1 MSASASTSAASNPV
15 GASSAAPQLAGSD
28 ASGPGPWLEIPL
40 LTARLLWRHWPAL
53 AFWFFAQRLCYG
65 LLMDLAVKLGER
77 SLLFSFAALSV
88 LIVTQLAGT
97 IFMFQSLRPSLP
109 MLAGGAATPD
119 TRALRQQWITSLAI
133 ALLPFF
139 AYYVGWGLMEGLRR
153 SFLTEYIFSVWEK
166 EDFRHVL
173 KLKGLWIALAVAWA
187 VRWFSKRRATATGHA
202 SWTAL
207 ATVCEAY
214 WVFVGVAAIAQAI
227 KAGQEWWHERAVYVA
242 VGDWW
247 ESPTALFKTLAPT
260 KRALAPV
267 WDFVTTA
274 AGAVA
279 LPLIWLAIT
288 AIVYGID
295 LRKAQR
301 IDAADAPLERAV
313 ARFKAMHF
321 TLRMLADKAS
331 AGWTSKGVPVVNSLR
346 LVLRAGLPALL
357 TLCVCWQL
365 LAFLD
370 SWSWRWMQ
378 QLVGPKDPA
387 WQQVEGQIYAA
398 FLNTPLSFRPSLFTD
413 VLRVALLA
421 ATFDR
426 AIARLPRSV

>member
-1 MSASASTSAASNPV
+1 MSVSAASP
-15 GASSAAPQLAGSD
+15 ASAASMQLPVERA
-28 ASGPGPWLEIPL
+28 WLEIPL
-40 LTARLLWRHWPAL
+40 LSARLLWRHWPAL
-53 AFWFFAQRLCYG
+53 AFWFFAQRVCYD

-77 SLLFSFAALSV
+77 SLLLSFAALSV

-109 MLAGGAATPD
+109 MLAHGAITPD
-119 TRALRQQWITSLAI
+119 TKAVRKQWITALAI

-139 AYYVGWGLMEGLRR
+139 AYYVGWGLLEGLRR
-153 SFLTEYIFSVWEK
+153 YFATAYIFGVWER
-166 EDFRHVL
+166 EDLRHVL
-173 KLKGLWIALAVAWA
+173 TLKGLWIALAVAWA
-187 VRWFSKRRATATGHA
+187 VRWFSQRRAAATGHA
-202 SWTAL
+202 SWNVL

-214 WVFVGVAAIAQAI
+214 WVFVGVAAIGQALQ
-227 KAGQEWWHERAVYVA
+227 AGKVWWHERAVYVA
-242 VGDWW
+242 VAEWW
-247 ESPTALFKTLAPT
+247 RSPTALFELLAPI
-260 KRALAPV
+260 KRALAPL
-267 WDFVTTA
+267 WDFLATA
-274 AGAVA
+274 GGAVA

-301 IDAADAPLERAV
+301 LDDADAPLERAV
-313 ARFKAMHF
+313 ARFKSMHF
-321 TLRMLADKAS
+321 TVRMLADKAS

-365 LAFLD
+365 LAYLD

-387 WQQVEGQIYAA
+387 WQQVEGQIYAV
-398 FLNTPLSFRPSLFTD
+398 FLNTPLSFRSSLLTD
-413 VLRVALLA
+413 VLRVVLLA

-426 AIARLPRSV
+426 AIARLPREG

>member
-1 MSASASTSAASNPV
+1 MSVSVANPAAEHAPV
-15 GASSAAPQLAGSD
+15 QRT
-28 ASGPGPWLEIPL
+28 WLEIPL
-40 LTARLLWRHWPAL
+40 LAARLLWRHWPAL
-53 AFWFFAQRLCYG
+53 AFWFFAQRVCYD
-65 LLMDLAVKLGER
+65 LLMALAVKLGER
-77 SLLFSFAALSV
+77 SVLMSFAALSV
-88 LIVTQLAGT
+88 LILTQLVGT

-109 MLAGGAATPD
+109 MLAQGQITPD
-119 TRALRQQWITSLAI
+119 SQAVRKQWITALAI

-139 AYYVGWGLMEGLRR
+139 AYYVGWGLLEGLRR
-153 SFLTEYIFSVWEK
+153 YFATAYLFSVWER
-166 EDFRHVL
+166 EDLLHVL
-173 KLKGLWIALAVAWA
+173 SLKGLWIALAVAWA
-187 VRWFSKRRATATGHA
+187 VRWFSQRRVKATGHA
-202 SWTAL
+202 SWNVL

-214 WVFVGVAAIAQAI
+214 WVFVGVAAI
-227 KAGQEWWHERAVYVA
+227 GQLIQIGKDWWHERAVYVA
-242 VGDWW
+242 VADWW
-247 ESPTALFKTLAPT
+247 ESPTALFQLLAPI
-260 KRALAPV
+260 KRALAPA

-301 IDAADAPLERAV
+301 LDQADAPLERAV

-365 LAFLD
+365 LAYLD

-387 WQQVEGQIYAA
+387 WQSVEGQIYAV
-398 FLNTPLSFRPSLFTD
+398 FLNTPLSFRTSLLTD
-413 VLRVALLA
+413 VLRVVLLA

-426 AIARLPRSV
+426 AIARLPRAG

>member
-1 MSASASTSAASNPV
+1 MSATAPISAPSPDSAAAPLQP
-15 GASSAAPQLAGSD
+15 ADSARL
-28 ASGPGPWLEIPL
+28 GPGAWREIPL

-77 SLLFSFAALSV
+77 SLLFSFAVLSV

-109 MLAGGAATPD
+109 MLAGAAGTPD

-187 VRWFSKRRATATGHA
+187 VRWVSKRRATATGHA

-242 VGDWW
+242 VSDWW
-247 ESPTALFKTLAPT
+247 QSPTALFKTLAPT

-267 WDFVTTA
+267 WDFVATA
-274 AGAVA
+274 GGAVA

-426 AIARLPRSV
+426 AIARLPRSA

>member
-1 MSASASTSAASNPV
+1 MSVSAASP
-15 GASSAAPQLAGSD
+15 ASAASMQLPVERA
-28 ASGPGPWLEIPL
+28 WLEIPL
-40 LTARLLWRHWPAL
+40 LSARLLWRHWPAL
-53 AFWFFAQRLCYG
+53 AFWFFAQRVCYD

-77 SLLFSFAALSV
+77 SLLLSFAALSV

-109 MLAGGAATPD
+109 MLAHGAITPD
-119 TRALRQQWITSLAI
+119 TKAVRKQWITALAI

-139 AYYVGWGLMEGLRR
+139 AYYVGWGLLEGLRR
-153 SFLTEYIFSVWEK
+153 YFATAYIFGVWER
-166 EDFRHVL
+166 EDLRHVL
-173 KLKGLWIALAVAWA
+173 TLKGLWIALAVAWA
-187 VRWFSKRRATATGHA
+187 VRWFSQRRAAATGHA
-202 SWTAL
+202 SWNVL

-214 WVFVGVAAIAQAI
+214 WVFVGVAAIGQALQ
-227 KAGQEWWHERAVYVA
+227 AGKDWWHDRAVYVA
-242 VGDWW
+242 VAEWW
-247 ESPTALFKTLAPT
+247 RSPTALFELLAPI
-260 KRALAPV
+260 KRALAPL
-267 WDFVTTA
+267 WDFLATA
-274 AGAVA
+274 GGAVA

-301 IDAADAPLERAV
+301 LDDADAPLERAV
-313 ARFKAMHF
+313 ARFKSMHF
-321 TLRMLADKAS
+321 TVRMLADKAS

-365 LAFLD
+365 LAYLD

-387 WQQVEGQIYAA
+387 WQQVEGQIYAV
-398 FLNTPLSFRPSLFTD
+398 FLNTPLSFRSSLLTD
-413 VLRVALLA
+413 VLRVVLLA

-426 AIARLPRSV
+426 AIARLPREG

>member
-1 MSASASTSAASNPV
+1 MSASAS
-15 GASSAAPQLAGSD
+15 SSAATLASASLQPADSD
-28 ASGPGPWLEIPL
+28 RPSPGAWLEIPL

-109 MLAGGAATPD
+109 MLAGGAGTPD

-274 AGAVA
+274 GGAVA

-426 AIARLPRSV
+426 AIARLPRSA

>member
-1 MSASASTSAASNPV
+1 M

-109 MLAGGAATPD
+109 MLAGGASTPD

>member
-1 MSASASTSAASNPV
+1 MSVSAASP
-15 GASSAAPQLAGSD
+15 ASAASMQLPVERA
-28 ASGPGPWLEIPL
+28 WLEIPL
-40 LTARLLWRHWPAL
+40 LSARLLWRHWPAL
-53 AFWFFAQRLCYG
+53 AFWFFAQRVCYD

-77 SLLFSFAALSV
+77 SLLLSFAALSV

-109 MLAGGAATPD
+109 MLAHGAITPD
-119 TRALRQQWITSLAI
+119 TKAVRKQWITALAI

-139 AYYVGWGLMEGLRR
+139 AYYVGWGLLEGLRR
-153 SFLTEYIFSVWEK
+153 YFATAYIFGVWER
-166 EDFRHVL
+166 EDLRHVL
-173 KLKGLWIALAVAWA
+173 TLKGLWIALAVAWA
-187 VRWFSKRRATATGHA
+187 VRWFSQRRAAATGHA
-202 SWTAL
+202 SWNVL

-214 WVFVGVAAIAQAI
+214 WVFVGVAAIGQALQ
-227 KAGQEWWHERAVYVA
+227 AGKDWWHERAVYVA
-242 VGDWW
+242 VAEWW
-247 ESPTALFKTLAPT
+247 RSPTALFELLAPI
-260 KRALAPV
+260 KRALAPL
-267 WDFVTTA
+267 WDFLATA
-274 AGAVA
+274 GGAVA

-301 IDAADAPLERAV
+301 LDDADAPLERAV
-313 ARFKAMHF
+313 ARFKSMHF
-321 TLRMLADKAS
+321 TVRMLADKAS

-365 LAFLD
+365 LAYLD

-387 WQQVEGQIYAA
+387 WQQVEGQIYAV
-398 FLNTPLSFRPSLFTD
+398 FLNTPLSFRSSLLTD
-413 VLRVALLA
+413 VLRVVLLV

-426 AIARLPRSV
+426 AIARLPREG

>member
-1 MSASASTSAASNPV
+1 MSVSAASPV
-15 GASSAAPQLAGSD
+15 AERAPVQRT
-28 ASGPGPWLEIPL
+28 WLEIPL
-40 LTARLLWRHWPAL
+40 LSARLLWRHWPAL
-53 AFWFFAQRLCYG
+53 AFWFFAQRVCYD
-65 LLMDLAVKLGER
+65 LLMALAVKLGER
-77 SLLFSFAALSV
+77 SVLMSFAALSV
-88 LIVTQLAGT
+88 LIVTQLVGT

-109 MLAGGAATPD
+109 MLTHGAVTPD
-119 TRALRQQWITSLAI
+119 TKAVRKQWITALAI

-139 AYYVGWGLMEGLRR
+139 AYYVGWGLLEGLRR
-153 SFLTEYIFSVWEK
+153 YFTTAYIFSVWER
-166 EDFRHVL
+166 EDLRHVL
-173 KLKGLWIALAVAWA
+173 SLKGLWIALAVAWA
-187 VRWFSKRRATATGHA
+187 VRWFSQRRVKATGHA
-202 SWTAL
+202 AWNVL

-214 WVFVGVAAIAQAI
+214 WVFVGVAAIGQAI
-227 KAGQEWWHERAVYVA
+227 QTGKDWWHERAVYVA
-242 VGDWW
+242 VGEWW
-247 ESPTALFKTLAPT
+247 ESPTALFQLLAPI
-260 KRALAPV
+260 KRALAPL
-267 WDFVTTA
+267 WDFLTTA

-301 IDAADAPLERAV
+301 LDQADAPLERAV
-313 ARFKAMHF
+313 ARFKSMHF

-365 LAFLD
+365 LAYLD

-387 WQQVEGQIYAA
+387 WQSVEGQIYAV
-398 FLNTPLSFRPSLFTD
+398 FLNTPLSFRTSLLTD
-413 VLRVALLA
+413 VLRVVLLA

-426 AIARLPRSV
+426 AIARLPRAG

>member
-1 MSASASTSAASNPV
+1 MSVSAASP
-15 GASSAAPQLAGSD
+15 ASAASMQLPVERA
-28 ASGPGPWLEIPL
+28 WLEIPL
-40 LTARLLWRHWPAL
+40 LSARLLWRHWPAL
-53 AFWFFAQRLCYG
+53 AFWFFAQRVCYD

-77 SLLFSFAALSV
+77 SLLLSFAALSV

-109 MLAGGAATPD
+109 MLAHGAITPD
-119 TRALRQQWITSLAI
+119 TKAVRKQWITALAI

-139 AYYVGWGLMEGLRR
+139 AYYVGWGLLEGLRR
-153 SFLTEYIFSVWEK
+153 YFATAYIFGVWER
-166 EDFRHVL
+166 EDLRHVL
-173 KLKGLWIALAVAWA
+173 TLKGLWIALAVAWA
-187 VRWFSKRRATATGHA
+187 VRWFSQRRAAATGHA
-202 SWTAL
+202 SWNVL

-214 WVFVGVAAIAQAI
+214 WVFVGVAAIGQALQSG
-227 KAGQEWWHERAVYVA
+227 KDWWHERAVYVA
-242 VGDWW
+242 VAEWW
-247 ESPTALFKTLAPT
+247 RSPTALFELLAPI
-260 KRALAPV
+260 KRALAPL
-267 WDFVTTA
+267 WDFLATA
-274 AGAVA
+274 GGAVA

-301 IDAADAPLERAV
+301 LDEADAPLERAV
-313 ARFKAMHF
+313 ARFKSMHF
-321 TLRMLADKAS
+321 TVRMLADKAS

-365 LAFLD
+365 LAYLD

-387 WQQVEGQIYAA
+387 WQQVEGQIYAV
-398 FLNTPLSFRPSLFTD
+398 FLNTPLSFRSSLLTD
-413 VLRVALLA
+413 VLRVVLLA

-426 AIARLPRSV
+426 AIARLPREG